1 MKYYPVLLQTEGKK
15 CVVVGG
21 GCVAERKVSALLQAG
36 AFVWVISPRVTR
48 KIQSLAERH
57 AIVHIPGAYKK
68 RFLCNACL
76 VISATNDRAVNKEV
90 SRDANSFGIPVNVV
104 DCAEE
109 SSFISPAVVRK
120 GDMLIAVSTCGKA
133 PILAK
138 RMKDDA
144 KGVLS
149 KYASAA
155 GFISRSRAYIKDKR
169 IPFQKRRAFLASLVS
184 EYMNGHIPG
193 KCTPAYVKKL
203 VDKQLYSRK
212 R

>member
-21 GCVAERKVSALLQAG
+21 GCIAERKMNALLQAG
-36 AFVWVISPRVTR
+36 ACVWVISPRVTAR
-48 KIQSLAERH
+48 IQALAKRH
-57 AIVHIPGAYKK
+57 AIVHIPAAYKK

-90 SRDANSFGIPVNVV
+90 SRDAGGFGIPVNVV

-144 KGVLS
+144 KDILS
-149 KYASAA
+149 KYSSAA
-155 GFISRSRAYIKDKR
+155 GFISRSRAYIKSKGVPLHKSR
-169 IPFQKRRAFLASLVS
+169 ILLSSLIS
-184 EYMNGHIPG
+184 EYMSKKSPV
-193 KCTPAYVKKL
+193 KFTLAYVKKL
-203 VDKQLYSRK
+203 VDNQLHLRK